1 MQVYYYKVL
10 GRLPAFVLPKQG
22 AVGPKLPGDIL
33 EVDEVGH
40 AFIQKEE
47 FPYKRE
53 LLLVG
58 ATSFGEPKAAEEEQE
73 EVAALQVAPSEDA
86 QVVAEVID
94 AEAPLKMPPAG
105 AKVAEVLA
113 YLKALEAKGYVPE
126 TLEQLRQRFNKS
138 PRVLQE
144 LDRLQQAFVE
154 GSMVIE
160 G

>member
-10 GRLPAFVLPKQG
+10 GRLPSFVLPQQG
-22 AVGPKLPGDIL
+22 VVGPKLPGDIL
-33 EVDEVGH
+33 EVDEAGH
-40 AFIQKEE
+40 AFFQKEE

-58 ATSFGEPKAAEEEQE
+58 ATSFGEPQEAE
-73 EVAALQVAPSEDA
+73 QVTASEDE

-94 AEAPLKMPPAG
+94 AETPLKMPAAG

-144 LDRLQQAFVE
+144 LDRLQQTFVE